1 MSNETISGMQ
11 IAAVLGF
18 VGGLF
23 ILYRV
28 LVAQKDAVI
37 QLLNERIKDQGQK
50 IQELESQSPDA
61 LATALS
67 SRVEI
72 ALKEIERLK
81 ADGGKHQ
88 EEITKKEEE
97 LHGLK
102 DRLNELSSLI
112 RDSDLV
118 CHYCGSPLVQRA
130 CYPIY
135 GHVGGREVEADE
147 EYIEYECGLSV
158 RGGEE
163 VSPCKR
169 HVP

>member
-1 MSNETISGMQ
+1 MDNETISGMQ
-11 IAAVLGF
+11 IAAILAF

-23 ILYRV
+23 VVYRV

-37 QLLNERIKDQGQK
+37 QLLNERIKDQEQK
-50 IQELESQSPDA
+50 IQGLESQTPDV
-61 LATALS
+61 LVTALS

-72 ALKEIERLK
+72 TLKEIERLR

-88 EEITKKEEE
+88 EEITRKEEE

-102 DRLNELSSLI
+102 NRLNELSSLI
-112 RDSDLV
+112 QDSDLV
-118 CHYCGSPLVQRA
+118 CHYCDSPLVQRM

-158 RGGEE
+158 RDGEE
-163 VSPCKR
+163 VSSCKR

>member
-1 MSNETISGMQ
+1 MGSETISGMQ
-11 IAAVLGF
+11 IAAVVAF
-18 VGGLF
+18 IGGLF
-23 ILYRV
+23 IVYRV

-37 QLLNERIKDQGQK
+37 QLLNERLKDQEQK
-50 IQELESQSPDA
+50 IKQLESQTPDA

-67 SRVEI
+67 SRIEV
-72 ALKEIERLK
+72 ALKEIERLR

-88 EEITKKEEE
+88 EEITGKEEE
-97 LHGLK
+97 LHNLK

-112 RDSDLV
+112 QDSDLV
-118 CHYCGSPLVQRA
+118 CRYCGSPLVQRA

-135 GHVGGREVEADE
+135 GYVGDREVEADE
-147 EYIEYECGLSV
+147 EYIEYQCGLSV
-158 RGGEE
+158 KGGEE

>member
-1 MSNETISGMQ
+1 MSSDAISGMQ

-23 ILYRV
+23 VLYRV
-28 LVAQKDAVI
+28 LVAQKDSVI
-37 QLLNERIKDQGQK
+37 QLLNERIKGQEQK
-50 IQELESQSPDA
+50 IQGLESQSPDT

-67 SRVEI
+67 LRIEI

-88 EEITKKEEE
+88 EEIARKEEE

-118 CHYCGSPLVQRA
+118 CHYCSSPLVQRTY
-130 CYPIY
+130 YPIY
-135 GHVGGREVEADE
+135 GYVGGSEVEADE

>member
-1 MSNETISGMQ
+1 MSNEIIFGTQ
-11 IAAVLGF
+11 IASIVVFLGA
-18 VGGLF
+18 LF
-23 ILYRV
+23 GIYRA

-37 QLLNERIKDQGQK
+37 QLLNERIKGQEQK
-50 IQELESQSPDA
+50 IQELESQTPDA

-67 SRVEI
+67 SRIET

-81 ADGGKHQ
+81 VDGGKHQ
-88 EEITKKEEE
+88 EEITGKEEE

-102 DRLNELSSLI
+102 DRLNELSALI

-118 CHYCGSPLVQRA
+118 CHQCGSPVVQRV

-135 GHVGGREVEADE
+135 GQVGGREVEADE

-158 RGGEE
+158 RGSETI
-163 VSPCKR
+163 SPCKH

>member
-1 MSNETISGMQ
+1 MQ
-11 IAAVLGF
+11 IAAILAF
-18 VGGLF
+18 VGVLF
-23 ILYRV
+23 VVYRV

-37 QLLNERIKDQGQK
+37 QLLNERIKDQEQK
-50 IQELESQSPDA
+50 IQGLESQTPDA

-72 ALKEIERLK
+72 ALKEIERLR

-88 EEITKKEEE
+88 EEITRKEEE

-102 DRLNELSSLI
+102 NRLNELSSLI
-112 RDSDLV
+112 QDSDLV
-118 CHYCGSPLVQRA
+118 CHYCGSPLIQRV

-147 EYIEYECGLSV
+147 EYVEYECGLSV

-163 VSPCKR
+163 VAPCKR
-169 HVP
+169 HAP